1 MEQLNN
7 LDVVFLIITGV
18 SALVGI
24 ARGMT
29 KELLSLAGWILAAVA
44 VFYMTPLLDPV
55 MQKYIASKVLA
66 SVVSGMIILI
76 VFCVVWI
83 LTVDKIASVIRS
95 SKLSALDRVLGFAF
109 GMVRGIIIVILIAM
123 MLTTL
128 IPEESKKG
136 VFAESKYFN
145 EASECA
151 EPLMAM
157 IPQSWIDQFK
167 AKSESLGFGSAED
180 KEKAKED
187 SKEEGKE
194 VKEETKEGKDTEVK
208 EKKEASETAKAE
220 NPKKEESK
228 EAEKATEEKSD
239 GSKSEDIANPFDLID
254 SNLEMLQKSGEEL
267 FNQLAQPKTAGEE
280 ESGETA
286 LEGMSSDLDKLL
298 DVLEDRVVITDAE
311 TPEMKSETQEITEK
325 VKEKL
330 DTEN

>member
-66 SVVSGMIILI
+66 SVVSGMMILI

-180 KEKAKED
+180 KEKAKKD

-208 EKKEASETAKAE
+208 EKKEASATAKAE
-220 NPKKEESK
+220 NPKKEEGK

-311 TPEMKSETQEITEK
+311 TPEMKSETQEITQK

>member
-18 SALVGI
+18 SALVGV

-29 KELLSLAGWILAAVA
+29 KELLSLAGWILAAAA
-44 VFYMTPLLDPV
+44 VFYMTPLLEPV

-66 SVVSGMIILI
+66 SVVSGMAVLI

-95 SKLSALDRVLGFAF
+95 SKLSALDRVLGFVF
-109 GMVRGIIIVILIAM
+109 GTARGIVIVILIAM

-145 EASECA
+145 EAAECA

-180 KEKAKED
+180 KEKAKEAD
-187 SKEEGKE
+187 KESKDNTE
-194 VKEETKEGKDTEVK
+194 VKEETGSEEAQKAEEKEVK
-208 EKKEASETAKAE
+208 TEEKAETEKAASSEEKKA
-220 NPKKEESK
+220 KEESK
-228 EAEKATEEKSD
+228 E
-239 GSKSEDIANPFDLID
+239 SKPEILIKVPLDLID
-254 SNLEMLQKSGEEL
+254 RNIDMLQKSGEEL
-267 FNQLAQPKTAGEE
+267 FNQLAQPKTPGEE
-280 ESGETA
+280 ESDEKA
-286 LEGMSSDLDKLL
+286 LESMSSDLDKLL

-311 TPEMKSETQEITEK
+311 TPEMKSETQKVEEK

-330 DTEN
+330 ETE

>member
-18 SALVGI
+18 SALVGV

-29 KELLSLAGWILAAVA
+29 KELLSLAGWILAAAA
-44 VFYMTPLLDPV
+44 VFYMTPLLEPV

-66 SVVSGMIILI
+66 SVVSGMVVLI

-95 SKLSALDRVLGFAF
+95 SKLSALDRILGFMF
-109 GMVRGIIIVILIAM
+109 GTARGIVIVILIAM

-136 VFAESKYFN
+136 IFAESKYFN

-157 IPQSWIDQFK
+157 VPQSWIDQFK

-180 KEKAKED
+180 KEKAKEGNKAD
-187 SKEEGKE
+187 DKEAK
-194 VKEETKEGKDTEVK
+194 KDTKEGKDTEVK
-208 EKKEASETAKAE
+208 EEKEASETEKTE
-220 NPKKEESK
+220 SPKKEKSK
-228 EAEKATEEKSD
+228 EAEKFAEEKSD

>member
-208 EKKEASETAKAE
+208 EKKEASETAKTE

-239 GSKSEDIANPFDLID
+239 GSKSEDIVNPFDLID